1 MILEM
6 LYTGIETLIITL
18 MIFLYFGP
26 TSKLTKINVFVLSYI
41 LIFGIITLITAFST
55 SWIMTMFSFVISLAL
70 ILTFLYNGKISEKF
84 LIAFLINS
92 IIAIININTFTFMS
106 KITGVDYQSI
116 AKNNDMIRFTSVMIT
131 KVLFFIA
138 STVIVTLKKRH
149 SIMLKKAEVIM
160 IVSTMIISGILLSI
174 VRNLI
179 YKSTEDY
186 ELFLIIVL
194 CILLLNILQYFI
206 IVYISQKNKSEKNI
220 SLMEMQIEMQKNNIS
235 DLEKNYAETAKLR
248 HDFNNYISCAI
259 ELAGKN
265 NDNEVV
271 KYLSEFTDKRIKP
284 AKPYVILKRSA
295 IGAVV
300 NSKLSEA
307 KNLNIQTKCIIQN
320 ELDDID
326 ELDLAILLANLLD
339 NAIEACVQN
348 KDTSDILL
356 KIWCDSGF
364 HCMELSNT
372 IESDV
377 LLNNPNLKTSKKD
390 SEVHGIGL
398 QTIKDI
404 VSQNNGIIT
413 FKQKDGRFFVYI
425 SIPKKS

>member
-1 MILEM
+1 M
-6 LYTGIETLIITL
+6 
-18 MIFLYFGP
+18 
-26 TSKLTKINVFVLSYI
+26 
-41 LIFGIITLITAFST
+41 
-55 SWIMTMFSFVISLAL
+55 
-70 ILTFLYNGKISEKF
+70 
-84 LIAFLINS
+84 
-92 IIAIININTFTFMS
+92 
-106 KITGVDYQSI
+106 
-116 AKNNDMIRFTSVMIT
+116 
-131 KVLFFIA
+131 
-138 STVIVTLKKRH
+138 
-149 SIMLKKAEVIM
+149 
-160 IVSTMIISGILLSI
+160 
-174 VRNLI
+174 
-179 YKSTEDY
+179 
-186 ELFLIIVL
+186 
-194 CILLLNILQYFI
+194 
-206 IVYISQKNKSEKNI
+206 
-220 SLMEMQIEMQKNNIS
+220 
-235 DLEKNYAETAKLR
+235 
-248 HDFNNYISCAI
+248 
-259 ELAGKN
+259 
-265 NDNEVV
+265 

-295 IGAVV
+295 LGAVV

-413 FKQKDGRFFVYI
+413 FK
-425 SIPKKS
+425 